1 MQLSE
6 RKKKKKEK
14 KHCSLLSQGFTRS
27 IEQETNPVKGILL
40 AYSIKRGQAK
50 VKLITFH

>member
-1 MQLSE
+1 M
-6 RKKKKKEK
+6 
-14 KHCSLLSQGFTRS
+14 LSQGFTRS
-27 IEQETNPVKGILL
+27 IEQETDPVKGISL